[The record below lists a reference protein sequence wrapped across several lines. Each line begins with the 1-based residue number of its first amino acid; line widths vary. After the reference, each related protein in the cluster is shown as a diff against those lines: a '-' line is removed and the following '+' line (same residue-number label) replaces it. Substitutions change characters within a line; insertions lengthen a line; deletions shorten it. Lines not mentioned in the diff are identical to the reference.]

1 MLGRGRGLASWRMQ
15 AEFDV
20 IIIGGGVVGLALAA
34 KLSATG
40 SVLLLEQHSEFGTQT
55 SSRNSEVI
63 HAGLYYQPNSLKER
77 LCIAGR
83 HLLYD
88 YAHKKNIVYQKTGKL
103 IVSQKDQCSK
113 LDALESKA
121 KQLDIPITRLTQQ
134 ALKQLEPHLSA
145 DSGLLST
152 QTGIIDSHTLMQS
165 LAYDSEQAGGLLVKR
180 SRFEQALQT
189 DSGFNVR
196 IDTDNGAFNSS
207 CETLINVGGLHATQ
221 VAQKI
226 ACSYSSRYI
235 ADTFFCR
242 GSYFSYQGRSPF
254 KHLVYPLPDENLAGL
269 GIHATLDLAG
279 QTRFGPDAH
288 YIDVGFPCPQDYQV
302 DKGNKQ
308 AFFDA
313 IKAYFP
319 TIQMDKLQPD
329 YAGIRPKLVREN
341 EPAKDFEINVYS
353 GKQDRLV
360 ELFGIESPGL
370 TASLALADYVFNRM
384 N

>member
-1 MLGRGRGLASWRMQ
+1 MQ

-34 KLSATG
+34 KLSVTRA
-40 SVLLLEQHSEFGTQT
+40 VLLLEQHSEFGTQT

-88 YAHKKNIVYQKTGKL
+88 YARTKNIAYKKTGKL
-103 IVSQKDQCSK
+103 IVSQEKQCSK

-121 KQLDIPITRLTQQ
+121 KLLDIPITRLTQH

-145 DSGLLST
+145 DSALLST
-152 QTGIIDSHTLMQS
+152 QTGIIDSHSLMQS
-165 LAYDSEQAGGLLVKR
+165 LAYDSEQAGGLLVKH
-180 SRFEQALQT
+180 SRFAQASQT
-189 DSGFNVR
+189 DSGFDVR
-196 IDTDNGAFNSS
+196 VDTDDGLFETS
-207 CETLINVGGLHATQ
+207 CETLINAGGLYATQ

-226 ACSYSSRYI
+226 ECTYSERCI
-235 ADTFFCR
+235 PDTFFCR
-242 GSYFSYQGRSPF
+242 GCYFSYQARSPF
-254 KHLVYPLPDENLAGL
+254 THLVYPLPDENLAGL
-269 GIHATLDLAG
+269 GVHATLDLAG

-288 YIDVGFPCPQDYQV
+288 YLNVSFPSTQDYQV
-302 DKGNKQ
+302 DAGNKQ
-308 AFFDA
+308 TFFQA
-313 IKAYFP
+313 IKTYFP
-319 TIQMDKLQPD
+319 NIQIDKLAPD
-329 YAGIRPKLVREN
+329 YSGIRPKLAAQN
-341 EPAKDFEINVYS
+341 EPAKDFEINIYS
-353 GKQDRLV
+353 GKQAQLV

-370 TASLALADYVFNRM
+370 TASLALANYVFERM